1 MRILWHMPTLRRHTC
16 GLSIRALRLAAELR
30 TSGHDVIFTVDAART
45 DIDENT
51 INEFPIEKLHIPIPR
66 ILHWS
71 IQATARRRKARA
83 TVHRLS
89 RNHDVFLSCQ
99 PEVVHAY
106 QDMGIGF
113 PHAQSIPSRLGRLI
127 GIRPNPAPKCI
138 FVCGGSTLLHDS
150 ADTAAQAA
158 LPTTA
163 RGFYAI
169 DRYLKHRNESAGF
182 RSADAIIFDSL
193 QTRSVVVDL
202 YRIDP
207 DKCVTVHGGVDDVV
221 FRPPDEQERAAARA
235 RLKIGRNDFVV
246 VWTGRIASEKNLP
259 LLIRATARIRESKPH
274 VWIVGDG
281 PERDN
286 MIRLA
291 SDEGVEAFVSF
302 IGSQSDVR
310 PFLHAADCFCFPSRS
325 ESFGGSL
332 VEAMACGLPCVVL
345 APDGTVTRNAGEEI
359 LGDPPC
365 GVMVL
370 EDDPGVFA
378 RAIEELKAD
387 SERRRRLGHLATHR
401 ARARFTWSRGG
412 RKLNDLLI
420 RIPSD
425 PIDEGPT
432 RAARVML
439 K

>member
-1 MRILWHMPTLRRHTC
+1 MRILWHMPTLKRHTC

-30 TSGHDVIFTVDAART
+30 SSGHDVVFTVDAART
-45 DIDENT
+45 DIDENVV
-51 INEFPIEKLHIPIPR
+51 NGFPIEKLDVPIPR

-83 TVHRLS
+83 IVRRLS
-89 RNHDVFLSCQ
+89 RDHDVFLSCQ

-106 QDMGIGF
+106 HDVKIRRH
-113 PHAQSIPSRLGRLI
+113 HALSIPSRLGRLI
-127 GIRPNPAPKCI
+127 GIRSNPVPKCI
-138 FVCGGSTLLHDS
+138 YVCGGSTLLHDS
-150 ADTAAQAA
+150 ADTADQAA
-158 LPTTA
+158 LPITA
-163 RGFYAI
+163 RGFHAL

-182 RSADAIIFDSL
+182 RAADAIIFDSL
-193 QTRSVVVDL
+193 QTRTVVVDV

-207 DKCVTVHGGVDDVV
+207 DKCVTVHGGVDDAV
-221 FRPPDEQERAAARA
+221 FRPPDERKRAAARA
-235 RLKIGRNDFVV
+235 RLKIERDDFVV
-246 VWTGRIASEKNLP
+246 VWTGRMAPEKNLP
-259 LLIRATARIRESKPH
+259 LLIRATTRIRESKPR

-291 SDEGVEAFVSF
+291 RDEGVEALVSF
-302 IGSQSDVR
+302 TGSQSDVR

-345 APDGTVTRNAGEEI
+345 AADGTVTRNAGEEI
-359 LGDPPC
+359 FGDPPC
-365 GVMVL
+365 GVMVM
-370 EDDPGVFA
+370 ENDPDVLAG
-378 RAIEELKAD
+378 AIEKLKAAP
-387 SERRRRLGHLATHR
+387 ERRHRLGHSAMRR

-412 RKLNDLLI
+412 RRLNDLLI
-420 RIPSD
+420 RMLSD
-425 PIDEGPT
+425 PIEDGPI
-432 RAARVML
+432 RAARVVL